1 MGKFKLIKET
11 DKSTALNKAQKISGD
26 KKMIL
31 HVIEA
36 REIEETEAKTV
47 FFIDD
52 NGFIRTSE
60 KLIASFENGTKI

>member
-1 MGKFKLIKET
+1 MEKFKLIKET
-11 DKSTALNKAQKISGD
+11 DKSTALKRAQEISGE
-26 KKMIL
+26 KKLVL

-47 FFIDD
+47 FYIDD
-52 NGFIRTSE
+52 NGFIRISE